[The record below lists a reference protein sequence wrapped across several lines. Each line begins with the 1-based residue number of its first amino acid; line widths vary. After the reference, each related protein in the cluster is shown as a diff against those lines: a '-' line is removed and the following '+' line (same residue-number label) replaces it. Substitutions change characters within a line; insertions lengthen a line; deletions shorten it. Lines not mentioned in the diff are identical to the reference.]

1 MNPTNLTDE
10 GLRRL
15 ATKIAFDGISEG
27 RPSTIPMQ
35 IVLITNA
42 LQQVRDAAKKE
53 GDEKIAIAF
62 AEGERIGIERVRV
75 LAWGLIKNDKLDT
88 AIRQMDG
95 GK

>member
-1 MNPTNLTDE
+1 MINLTDE
-10 GLRRL
+10 GLNKQAHDL
-15 ATKIAFDGISEG
+15 ALEVGVIDVRVPPSRQDDFKRMIAS
-27 RPSTIPMQ
+27 
-35 IVLITNA
+35 A

-53 GDEKIAIAF
+53 EREK
-62 AEGERIGIERVRV
+62 VRV